1 MTQKEILDYNKLCA
15 EFLGWKFSQNYENFD
30 EYYYRWNKEND
41 GVWYR
46 DEDFVENPESF
57 DAYYVKVNGIC
68 LKKYLYT
75 LKFDSDWNWIM
86 EVKQE
91 ICQLD
96 IVDEFNTWYDS
107 VAKGY
112 QCSITPSYKD
122 TFDGFYTK
130 ICHEEKE
137 AVVQAINQFL
147 IWHNNE
153 IKKI

>member
-86 EVKQE
+86 SLLEKISSLNEDDFSDETQQAFE
-91 ICQLD
+91 DLLD
-96 IVDEFNTWYDS
+96 LSLFSSKES
-107 VAKGY
+107 VCK
-112 QCSITPSYKD
+112 SI
-122 TFDGFYTK
+122 
-130 ICHEEKE
+130 
-137 AVVQAINQFL
+137 
-147 IWHNNE
+147 NNF
-153 IKKI
+153 IKTIK